1 MTETEKLELLK
12 LMTDEAD
19 ESVLRAYLY
28 LAAVK
33 FIARAYP
40 FRTDVV
46 DVPDR
51 YAQQHVEIAAYL
63 INKRG
68 GEGET
73 GHTENGISR
82 QYEAGSVPD
91 SMLKGIT
98 PCAGVLK

>member
-1 MTETEKLELLK
+1 MEKLEQLK

-28 LAAVK
+28 QAAGKV
-33 FIARAYP
+33 IARAYP
-40 FRTDVV
+40 FRGDVV
-46 DVPDR
+46 EVPER
-51 YAQQHVEIAAYL
+51 YTQQQLEIAAYL
-63 INKRG
+63 ISKRG